1 MKIHLSVWKILRS
14 NSLRAAKGVNRKQS
28 PQCRAWWWWWIKLIV
43 LNGTVLRRWQHL
55 PPAVPALLFHRQMG
69 WRCDRWNGDL
79 KLLMVVENLSN
90 TQDQDPRSPG
100 WNPPVPSPPSTHLEE
115 VACRVEIIK
124 AGKFPKQKISGD
136 YLIYPTSFS
145 QNPAATKA
153 GCDSEQVSHCKF
165 LFPVPFP
172 VASAS
177 NRALGL
183 MQICMKKMHNTSPN
197 T

>member
-1 MKIHLSVWKILRS
+1 MERRPQAPH
-14 NSLRAAKGVNRKQS
+14 GCRK
-28 PQCRAWWWWWIKLIV
+28 PV
-43 LNGTVLRRWQHL
+43 QH
-55 PPAVPALLFHRQMG
+55 PG
-69 WRCDRWNGDL
+69 
-79 KLLMVVENLSN
+79 
-90 TQDQDPRSPG
+90 PRSKITWMEPPCSITPQHPPG
-100 WNPPVPSPPSTHLEE
+100 GGSMTCGDYKSRKVS
-115 VACRVEIIK
+115 K
-124 AGKFPKQKISGD
+124 AGKFSGD

-183 MQICMKKMHNTSPN
+183 MQICMKKCTTHLQIHKYILVYITGFTRHLKSVAAVTRISGDICRKFPSGDISEWQPEQHKRGPFQWY
-197 T
+197 